1 MTTDFHTRFIKHFKM
16 TVEKALN
23 HLAKKIGTNQY
34 STAFDK
40 ECINTLIDYFT
51 ETNKTP
57 TQNSYYKLYLW
68 TLNYFINLYDKSE
81 EKSQVRVHKILE
93 LPVQF
98 HIDQITSSLNAKQL
112 YEDLAIEEDGNDLP
126 KHSQERLEAFFNST
140 LWTREEVIENTLK
153 SANLALLRYD
163 N

>member
-1 MTTDFHTRFIKHFKM
+1 M

-68 TLNYFINLYDKSE
+68 TLNYFINLYDKNE

-98 HIDQITSSLNAKQL
+98 HIDQLTSSLNAKQL

-126 KHSQERLEAFFNST
+126 KHSQERLEAFFKSR

>member
-1 MTTDFHTRFIKHFKM
+1 MTL
-16 TVEKALN
+16 EKALN
-23 HLAKKIGTNQY
+23 HLSNKVNSNQY

-68 TLNYFINLYDKSE
+68 TLNYFINLYDKCE

-98 HIDQITSSLNAKQL
+98 HIDQLTSSLNAKQL

-126 KHSQERLEAFFNST
+126 KHSQERLEAFFNSR